1 MSKIMN
7 NKKHGVKISNFQHK
21 SLLSPEN
28 YKNIPIHI
36 QNHHVP
42 NEMQAAPVVTLNML
56 RN

>member
-1 MSKIMN
+1 MHN
-7 NKKHGVKISNFQHK
+7 NKHGVKISNFQHK

-36 QNHHVP
+36 QNHNVP
-42 NEMQAAPVVTLNML
+42 NEMQAAPEATLNML